1 MKDMVHILEIPKL
14 NAIGGGRYSLSVNS
28 MRNHPEDVERLRK
41 NIGNVVRHIWGD
53 IPANRKMWSSFTTVR
68 NNLSGKGYTRS
79 FLPFNARA
87 KNEYKNRKYLIYAVN
102 IFMRTPEKLFYQ
114 KHGIDVNED
123 MFALSTMVQWI
134 WRSAIRDGDEI
145 YIYIPSKRMRTLL
158 INWMESLSDDE
169 EKTYIEP
176 TYYEDTYGRDW
187 RKKLTEVLDEDT
199 DFDD

>member
-1 MKDMVHILEIPKL
+1 
-14 NAIGGGRYSLSVNS
+14 
-28 MRNHPEDVERLRK
+28 
-41 NIGNVVRHIWGD
+41 
-53 IPANRKMWSSFTTVR
+53 
-68 NNLSGKGYTRS
+68 
-79 FLPFNARA
+79 
-87 KNEYKNRKYLIYAVN
+87 
-102 IFMRTPEKLFYQ
+102 
-114 KHGIDVNED
+114 
-123 MFALSTMVQWI
+123 MVQWI